1 MTAARRLEKSRTDR
15 MIDGVC
21 GGVAGYFGVDS
32 TLVRVV
38 WALLT
43 FLGGSGVV
51 LYLACMILMP
61 KQTAEAAAAEA
72 AAGPR
77 ATASEKNNR
86 FWGILLIVVGGVW
99 LLGNIGIP
107 VWHGWWGWS
116 WDVVVATL
124 FIMAGVALVF
134 GGRNA
139 MTRSGDSAAQPGGGL
154 AEGGT
159 AAPAGSAPV
168 SAAAPVRAR
177 LCRSRSDRKFLGVC
191 GGLGAFFD
199 VDSTIVRLLT
209 VAAAFAS
216 FGIVLLA
223 YFLMALVLPQE
234 PLPAAPQAAV

>member
-1 MTAARRLEKSRTDR
+1 

-61 KQTAEAAAAEA
+61 KQTAEAAA
-72 AAGPR
+72 GPP
-77 ATASEKNNR
+77 ATASEKNHR

-139 MTRSGDSAAQPGGGL
+139 MTRSGEAAAEPTGGTT
-154 AEGGT
+154 EGGT
-159 AAPAGSAPV
+159 AAPAGSAPA
-168 SAAAPVRAR
+168 SAAAPGRAR
-177 LCRSRSDRKFLGVC
+177 LFRSRSDRKFLGVC
-191 GGLGAFFD
+191 GGMGAFFE